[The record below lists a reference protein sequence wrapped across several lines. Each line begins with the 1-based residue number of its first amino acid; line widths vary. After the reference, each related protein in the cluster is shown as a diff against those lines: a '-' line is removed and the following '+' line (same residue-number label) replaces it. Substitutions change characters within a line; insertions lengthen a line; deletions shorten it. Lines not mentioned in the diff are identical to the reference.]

1 MTFKKR
7 HAKKNEERRDCRL
20 GARFTKTEQQEIA
33 AAASESKMS
42 QSDFILFLVRRFRKH
57 QKN

>member
-7 HAKKNEERRDCRL
+7 HAIANQERRDCRL

-42 QSDFILFLVRRFRKH
+42 QSDFILFLVRRFSK
-57 QKN
+57 KEK